1 MKIPKDDAMLIDI
14 QYVKANK
21 RKGHKDY
28 LYIIWKEISTG
39 QKHLSIVEEP
49 LMEIYF
55 EKPEFR
61 DHEYNINY
69 QHIENLDKVVIKYR
83 DIIYAIAED
92 MGDEGKRRLNNY
104 FTTGNYQGLKEF
116 LMYPYVFG
124 ADYDIRAWYRH
135 QWLLSFDN
143 DKSKPITKGYADIEV
158 DGLESVGLPTPVFNP
173 IDLVTVI
180 DTQTKES
187 YTFALI
193 GVECQEKDMTNMN
206 EKEKAKELERRALY
220 KKRLEQQEHW
230 STHIDELEEEAKKM
244 FAENYPGFHFNFYF
258 YKDERK
264 MLVHLFQLINTLKLD
279 FIGFWNISFDIPYII
294 ERLQVLGLD
303 PAEVMCPK
311 DFPVKE
317 CYFKKDEHNFDIKN
331 KSDFFHITS
340 YTVFYDQMITYAA
353 IRKSSSEL
361 RSYKLTYIAEHEIS
375 DSKLNYEEDGNI
387 KTVSYN
393 NYLRYV
399 LYNIKDVLLQVGIE
413 NRTSDIE
420 TYYITSYKNMTPYDS
435 EFKQTI
441 KLRNIQYRSF
451 YSQSLIPGENV
462 NALYNKGKDDVQY
475 EDDEGNIV
483 LDIPIDSDKKSKFEG
498 ALVGNPLLI
507 DNFGSEMYGHK
518 TNSIFEYSID
528 MDMSA
533 FYPSTIRVMNI
544 DGSTLIFKMI
554 IDPEQYDVR
563 GGDIPF
569 NGITDVQMVETNGDS
584 FKDDI
589 GKEVFDNLQT
599 KNYLFSG
606 NKWMNLPSVDDI
618 YKICKKK
625 LK

>member
-1 MKIPKDDAMLIDI
+1 
-14 QYVKANK
+14 
-21 RKGHKDY
+21 
-28 LYIIWKEISTG
+28 
-39 QKHLSIVEEP
+39 
-49 LMEIYF
+49 
-55 EKPEFR
+55 
-61 DHEYNINY
+61 
-69 QHIENLDKVVIKYR
+69 
-83 DIIYAIAED
+83 
-92 MGDEGKRRLNNY
+92 
-104 FTTGNYQGLKEF
+104 
-116 LMYPYVFG
+116 
-124 ADYDIRAWYRH
+124 
-135 QWLLSFDN
+135 
-143 DKSKPITKGYADIEV
+143 
-158 DGLESVGLPTPVFNP
+158 
-173 IDLVTVI
+173 
-180 DTQTKES
+180 
-187 YTFALI
+187 
-193 GVECQEKDMTNMN
+193 
-206 EKEKAKELERRALY
+206 
-220 KKRLEQQEHW
+220 
-230 STHIDELEEEAKKM
+230 
-244 FAENYPGFHFNFYF
+244 
-258 YKDERK
+258 
-264 MLVHLFQLINTLKLD
+264 
-279 FIGFWNISFDIPYII
+279 
-294 ERLQVLGLD
+294 
-303 PAEVMCPK
+303 
-311 DFPVKE
+311 
-317 CYFKKDEHNFDIKN
+317 
-331 KSDFFHITS
+331 
-340 YTVFYDQMITYAA
+340 
-353 IRKSSSEL
+353 
-361 RSYKLTYIAEHEIS
+361 
-375 DSKLNYEEDGNI
+375 
-387 KTVSYN
+387 
-393 NYLRYV
+393 
-399 LYNIKDVLLQVGIE
+399 
-413 NRTSDIE
+413 
-420 TYYITSYKNMTPYDS
+420 MTPYDS